1 MGDAATPL
9 TEPEARQLLRRTG
22 FGEPARPRDIQ
33 RLIGVTRGEA
43 ADDLLKFRPTR
54 FRPKGKT
61 ITDVHNRWLKYM
73 LRFRRSLQEKLVLFF
88 HDHFA
93 TNFDTVRDENLMGV
107 QNQLFRQHSTGIHRR
122 RQPRGN
128 FKDFVKAINKD
139 PAMMEFLDTVRNR
152 KQNPNEN
159 YGRELLELFTMG
171 VFDFAGNPNYTQED
185 IVQISRA
192 FTGWNYNRDSLAP
205 LLRESRHDF
214 IEEFPERGPKVIFK
228 ETGGFGPAGRD
239 FAANGEGEAEID
251 TVIDIIF
258 EHRDTDNRST
268 VARYMTRRL
277 LTFFAHAAPA
287 NEVVDQI
294 IDESGFD
301 GNWDIKAL
309 LRAMFVND
317 VFYETATPPSLA
329 TQKSVRWPVDYVI
342 GTLRALKV
350 KPTGRDLRI
359 AGRGDTLRALLNDM
373 GQLLFDPPSVFGW
386 DWEEGWL
393 NSSTL
398 LARYEF
404 ARNVAAAR
412 GRGSSAFQPA
422 KLVSAAMTDAGEVV
436 DTVTEALGVRD
447 QMGSAERQALIDY
460 IGGPLDPED
469 EDLRDTKIR
478 GLLAL
483 VLQSPIYQL
492 Q

>member
-1 MGDAATPL
+1 
-9 TEPEARQLLRRTG
+9 
-22 FGEPARPRDIQ
+22 
-33 RLIGVTRGEA
+33 
-43 ADDLLKFRPTR
+43 
-54 FRPKGKT
+54 
-61 ITDVHNRWLKYM
+61 
-73 LRFRRSLQEKLVLFF
+73 
-88 HDHFA
+88 
-93 TNFDTVRDENLMGV
+93 
-107 QNQLFRQHSTGIHRR
+107 
-122 RQPRGN
+122 
-128 FKDFVKAINKD
+128 
-139 PAMMEFLDTVRNR
+139 
-152 KQNPNEN
+152 
-159 YGRELLELFTMG
+159 
-171 VFDFAGNPNYTQED
+171 
-185 IVQISRA
+185 
-192 FTGWNYNRDSLAP
+192 
-205 LLRESRHDF
+205 
-214 IEEFPERGPKVIFK
+214 
-228 ETGGFGPAGRD
+228 
-239 FAANGEGEAEID
+239 
-251 TVIDIIF
+251 
-258 EHRDTDNRST
+258 
-268 VARYMTRRL
+268 MTRRL